1 MKKEE
6 WNRDDWQGRS
16 RKQVETNY
24 SIATLVVGLF
34 AALLLALVIK
44 IMADI

>member
-16 RKQVETNY
+16 RKQVETNHL
-24 SIATLVVGLF
+24 IAMAVIGFLST
-34 AALLLALVIK
+34 LLLALVIK
-44 IMADI
+44 ILVEL

>member
-1 MKKEE
+1 MKKE
-6 WNRDDWQGRS
+6 WNRDEWQGRS
-16 RKQVETNY
+16 QKQVESNH